1 MNGAAALPVA
11 GPAAIRPPMS
21 VNTEQVRHIAKLAR
35 IQMSD
40 AEIETKCRSLCA
52 GIISASQTDELVR
65 LCWSVAAL
73 PEAGAIARAAV
84 PAA

>member
-1 MNGAAALPVA
+1 LRKTEARVSIRLKDGRTLDHHVEHAL
-11 GPAAIRPPMS
+11 G
-21 VNTEQVRHIAKLAR
+21 TLAR
-35 IQMSD
+35 AMSD
-40 AEIETKCRSLCA
+40 ADIETKCRSLCA

-73 PEAGAIARAAV
+73 PDAGAIARAAV